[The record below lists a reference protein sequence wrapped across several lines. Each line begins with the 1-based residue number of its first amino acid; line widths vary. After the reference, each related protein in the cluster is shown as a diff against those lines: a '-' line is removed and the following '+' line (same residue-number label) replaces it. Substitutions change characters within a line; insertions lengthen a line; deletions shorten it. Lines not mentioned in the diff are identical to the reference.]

1 MTREQ
6 AYELITERL
15 YKLSDYWLYF
25 IAALIL
31 DKEKEEKKG

>member
-6 AYELITERL
+6 AYELIRERL
-15 YKLSDYWLYF
+15 YKLETHWLYF

-31 DKEKEEKKG
+31 DKEKEYKK

>member
-15 YKLSDYWLYF
+15 YKLETYWLYF
-25 IAALIL
+25 IVAFIM
-31 DKEKEEKKG
+31 DKEEEEKKG

>member
-6 AYELITERL
+6 AYELIMERL
-15 YKLSDYWLYF
+15 YKLETHWLYF

-31 DKEKEEKKG
+31 DEEKRGKQ